1 MGTTITLNEKF
12 FERDAA
18 AVAKD
23 LLGGTILYRGKDGAH
38 RYWITETEAYYHD
51 EQDKRGKLICYG
63 AGKSKSAAQ
72 SDVSAPLFAKPGTW
86 CVYGGQL
93 LLSVND
99 SVYSDNVLIKGIKD
113 ENGVT
118 FKPDGIAQ
126 ELHLYKT
133 KPDYSDCHG
142 KFSLC
147 GCDVTLVEIS
157 VSSKY
162 TCKSRIGIEE
172 ESKLNFELVEAE

>member
-72 SDVSAPLFAKPGTW
+72 SDVSAPLFSKPGTW
-86 CVYGGQL
+86 CVYGG
-93 LLSVND
+93 
-99 SVYSDNVLIKGIKD
+99 
-113 ENGVT
+113 
-118 FKPDGIAQ
+118 
-126 ELHLYKT
+126 
-133 KPDYSDCHG
+133 
-142 KFSLC
+142 
-147 GCDVTLVEIS
+147 
-157 VSSKY
+157 
-162 TCKSRIGIEE
+162 
-172 ESKLNFELVEAE
+172 

>member
-72 SDVSAPLFAKPGTW
+72 SDVSAPLFSKPGTW

-99 SVYSDNVLIKGIKD
+99 SVHSDNVLIKGIKD

-118 FKPDGIAQ
+118 IKPHGIAKQ
-126 ELHLYKT
+126 LHLKKT
-133 KPDYSDCHG
+133 KPD
-142 KFSLC
+142 
-147 GCDVTLVEIS
+147 
-157 VSSKY
+157 
-162 TCKSRIGIEE
+162 
-172 ESKLNFELVEAE
+172 